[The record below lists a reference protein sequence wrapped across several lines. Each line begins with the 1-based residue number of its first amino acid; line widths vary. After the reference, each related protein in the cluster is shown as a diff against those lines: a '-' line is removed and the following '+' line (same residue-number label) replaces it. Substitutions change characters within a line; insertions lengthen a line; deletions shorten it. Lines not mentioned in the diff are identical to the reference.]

1 MHWSVAGSS
10 LLRIRP
16 SLRLEC
22 KDCADNRGG
31 RGTNQ
36 DASEAVWSFLTLLM
50 NRNEKEEGMVK
61 QYMQLIDMC
70 NYRKYYVVPSLAVDA

>member
-10 LLRIRP
+10 LLRIRS

-22 KDCADNRGG
+22 EDCVENRGG
-31 RGTNQ
+31 GGTNQ
-36 DASEAVWSFLTLLM
+36 DASEAVWGFLALLT

-61 QYMQLIDMC
+61 QYLQLIDMC
-70 NYRKYYVVPSLAVDA
+70 NYRKYYVVFSLAFDV

>member
-1 MHWSVAGSS
+1 
-10 LLRIRP
+10 
-16 SLRLEC
+16 
-22 KDCADNRGG
+22 
-31 RGTNQ
+31 
-36 DASEAVWSFLTLLM
+36 M